1 MADEVSFLPLGA
13 IIQSFK
19 VGGVNIVQG
28 FPTQQLYVSHNSP
41 YFGETIG
48 RVANRISGAKLVS
61 LNGGKSYPLLA
72 NNGPNT
78 LHGGKVGWGKRV
90 WNGPR
95 PVGVR
100 QVPGLPTFASGGET
114 VEFTL
119 TSEDGD
125 EGFPGEVVAKVIY
138 TVGKTVEDGKE
149 VTVLVMEWEAELVGG
164 AEETVVNMTNH
175 SYVKLTSPLKKQ
187 EMQGAVTETDDAHAH
202 RYFNLSGGPTIEGT
216 NVQLCTSHYL
226 PVNDGAIPTGDP
238 EPFPTVA
245 TDKPFT
251 LGATEPDIDH
261 CFIVDPAAAPA
272 AVPIDTRGLPLRR
285 LVSAS
290 HPASGVHLEVL
301 STEPAFQFYTGK
313 FIDVPAVEGVPA
325 RRPRSAFCVEPSR
338 FVNAANEEKW
348 KSQVLGKKGQK
359 YGART
364 VYKAWKE

>member
-28 FPTQQLYVSHNSP
+28 FPTQQLYASHNSP

-138 TVGKTVEDGKE
+138 TVGKIVEDGKE
-149 VTVLVMEWEAELVGG
+149 VMVLAMEWEAELVGG

-175 SYVKLTSPLKKQ
+175 S
-187 EMQGAVTETDDAHAH
+187 
-202 RYFNLSGGPTIEGT
+202 YFNLSGGPTIEGT

-226 PVNDGAIPTGDP
+226 PVDDGAIPTGDP
-238 EPFPTVA
+238 EPFPTVE

-261 CFIVDPAAAPA
+261 CFIVDPAADPA

-285 LVSAS
+285 LVSAA
-290 HPASGVHLEVL
+290 HLATGVHLEVL

-313 FIDVPAVEGVPA
+313 FIDVPVVDGAPA
-325 RRPRSAFCVEPSR
+325 RGPRSAFCVEPSR

-348 KSQVLGKKGQK
+348 KSQVLVKKGQK

>member
-13 IIQSFK
+13 IIRSFK

-28 FPTQQLYVSHNSP
+28 FPTQQLYASHNSP

-61 LNGGKSYPLLA
+61 LNGGKSYSLLA

-138 TVGKTVEDGKE
+138 TVGKIVEDGKE
-149 VTVLVMEWEAELVGG
+149 VTVLAMEWEAELVGG

-175 SYVKLTSPLKKQ
+175 SY
-187 EMQGAVTETDDAHAH
+187 
-202 RYFNLSGGPTIEGT
+202 FNLSGGSTIEGT

-226 PVNDGAIPTGDP
+226 PVDDGAIPTGDP

-261 CFIVDPAAAPA
+261 CFIVDPAADPA

-325 RRPRSAFCVEPSR
+325 RGPRSAFCVEPSR

-348 KSQVLGKKGQK
+348 KSQVLVKKGQK

>member
-28 FPTQQLYVSHNSP
+28 FPTQQLYASHNSP

-61 LNGGKSYPLLA
+61 LNGGKSYSLLA

-138 TVGKTVEDGKE
+138 TVGKIVEDGKE
-149 VTVLVMEWEAELVGG
+149 VMVLAMEWEAELVGG

-175 SYVKLTSPLKKQ
+175 S
-187 EMQGAVTETDDAHAH
+187 
-202 RYFNLSGGPTIEGT
+202 YFNLSGGPTIEGT

-226 PVNDGAIPTGDP
+226 PIDDGAIPTGDP

-245 TDKPFT
+245 ADKPFT

-261 CFIVDPAAAPA
+261 CFIVDPAADPA
-272 AVPIDTRGLPLRR
+272 AVPIDTRGLPLRK

-313 FIDVPAVEGVPA
+313 FIDVPAVEGAPA
-325 RRPRSAFCVEPSR
+325 RGPRSAFCVEPSR

-348 KSQVLGKKGQK
+348 KSQVLVKKGQK